1 MAELQRKPLAIVN
14 GEPWQKLPKDLYIP
28 PQALAVCLA
37 QFEGPLDLL
46 LYLIRKHNLDI
57 LDIPVLSVAQQ
68 YLTYI
73 EAMDASRV
81 ELAVDY
87 LVMAAYLVEI
97 KSRLLLPQPK
107 FETDDGYVED
117 DPRAELVA
125 KLLEYQQLQESVRQ
139 LDELPRWE
147 RDLLPVNVF
156 MPATQ
161 WEQRWVPLAL
171 GDLEQAW
178 SLLVERDRVNSHHI
192 ILPERLNTQAR
203 MGHILMQLRGLQIW
217 LPFKFLLVAT
227 EGRAGVVVTF
237 IAVLELVKEGL
248 VQVEQLSSDDLSVRV
263 NEHS

>member
-1 MAELQRKPLAIVN
+1 MAELQSKPLAIVN

-46 LYLIRKHNLDI
+46 LYLIRKHNLDV
-57 LDIPVLSVAQQ
+57 LDIPVSSVTQQ

-97 KSRLLLPQPK
+97 KSRLLLPQPNI
-107 FETDDGYVED
+107 DMNDGYVED

-125 KLLEYQQLQESVRQ
+125 KLLEYQQLQESARK

-147 RDLLPVNVF
+147 RDLLPVQVF
-156 MPATQ
+156 MPPTQ
-161 WEQRWVPLAL
+161 WEQRWIPLIL
-171 GDLEQAW
+171 NDLKQAW
-178 SLLVERDRVNSHHI
+178 DVLAERSRVNTHHI

-203 MGHILMQLRGLQIW
+203 MGQVLMRLRRLQVW
-217 LPFKFLLVAT
+217 LPFRRLLVAT

-237 IAVLELVKEGL
+237 IAVLELIKEGL
-248 VQVEQLSSDDLSVRV
+248 IRVEQLSLDDLSVCA
-263 NEHS
+263 NEQS